1 MGAIIEFYFTK
12 GPSNDEMAVGVAEAA
27 IRKTREVEGLR
38 RCTGTLAECTRVE
51 LFQEIAEGV
60 ADAEERL
67 TQMTTRNVL
76 HIIRVRSG
84 GYAFGAWC
92 SW

>member
-1 MGAIIEFYFTK
+1 MGAIFEFHFAK
-12 GPSNDEMAVGVAEAA
+12 NIPNDEIAVRKAEAA
-27 IRKTREVEGLR
+27 IREARKVEGSR
-38 RCTGTLAECTRVE
+38 SYTGTLAECTRIE
-51 LFQEIAEGV
+51 LVQEIAESV

-67 TQMTTRNVL
+67 TQMSRRNVL
-76 HIIRVRSG
+76 YIMRVRSG

>member
-1 MGAIIEFYFTK
+1 MGAIFEIYFAK
-12 GPSNDEMAVGVAEAA
+12 NVPNDEIAVTTAEAA
-27 IRKTREVEGLR
+27 IRESRKVEGSR
-38 RCTGTLAECTRVE
+38 RYTGTLAECIRVE
-51 LFQEIAEGV
+51 LIQEIAESV

-67 TQMTTRNVL
+67 AQMPTRNVL
-76 HIIRVRSG
+76 HIMRVRSG

>member
-1 MGAIIEFYFTK
+1 MGAIFEFYFAK
-12 GPSNDEMAVGVAEAA
+12 NIPKDEIAVRRAEAA
-27 IRKTREVEGLR
+27 IREARKVEGSR
-38 RCTGTLAECTRVE
+38 RYTGTLAECTRVE
-51 LFQEIAEGV
+51 LVQESAESV

-67 TQMTTRNVL
+67 TQMPTRNVL
-76 HIIRVRSG
+76 HIMRVRSG

>member
-1 MGAIIEFYFTK
+1 MGAIFEFYFTK
-12 GPSNDEMAVGVAEAA
+12 NISNDEIAVRKAEAA
-27 IRKTREVEGLR
+27 IRETREVEGSR
-38 RCTGTLAECTRVE
+38 RYTGTLAECTRVE
-51 LFQEIAEGV
+51 LVQEIAESV

-67 TQMTTRNVL
+67 TQMPSLNVL
-76 HIIRVRSG
+76 HIMRVRSG

>member
-1 MGAIIEFYFTK
+1 MGAIFEFYFAK
-12 GPSNDEMAVGVAEAA
+12 NIPNDEIAVRKAEAA
-27 IRKTREVEGLR
+27 IRESRKVEGLR
-38 RCTGTLAECTRVE
+38 CYTGTLAECSRAE
-51 LFQEIAEGV
+51 LVQDIAESV

-67 TQMTTRNVL
+67 TQMSARNVL
-76 HIIRVRSG
+76 HIMRVRSG